1 MPVLE
6 FSKYEGLGNDFIV
19 VEAEDTL
26 PRDEVIRLCD
36 RHFGIGADGVLVVA
50 SGASGSRARM
60 IVQNADGSRPEM
72 CGNGLRCVA
81 LHLSRRDGV
90 SSTAYMID
98 TDAGQRHCIVERDGR
113 LGTVLIDLG
122 RAKQG
127 GTERARI
134 DASEYVFTQVSIGN
148 PHAIAFGDIPEPA
161 EVDRIGPVVSSQ
173 VPGGTNVEFV
183 ARRGAQ
189 AFELVVW
196 ERGVGR
202 TLACGTGAGATA
214 AALAF
219 AGHAPF
225 DAPIEIRL
233 PGGALDLWVASG
245 SHEVKLRGPARWVF
259 DGKTSAGGT
268 GGGASH
274 VTAKQSLVAKGAAE
288 R

>member
-1 MPVLE
+1 MPGLE

-19 VEAEDTL
+19 VEADEPL
-26 PRDEVIRLCD
+26 PQRDVIRLCD

-50 SGASGSRARM
+50 PGVSGSRARM

-81 LHLSRRDGV
+81 LHLARRDGLPH
-90 SSTAYMID
+90 TTYRID
-98 TDAGQRHCIVERDGR
+98 TDAGPRQCVVERDGP

-122 RAKQG
+122 CAEQG
-127 GTERARI
+127 GVERARV
-134 DASEYVFTQVSIGN
+134 DGSEYAFTRISIGN
-148 PHAIAFGDIPEPA
+148 PHAIALGDIPDSA
-161 EVDRIGPVVSSQ
+161 AVDRIGPLVSSQ
-173 VPGGTNVEFV
+173 IPGGTNVEFV
-183 ARRGAQ
+183 ARRGPAS
-189 AFELVVW
+189 FELVVW

-219 AGHAPF
+219 AGQAPF
-225 DAPIEIRL
+225 DAPVEMRL
-233 PGGALDLWVASG
+233 PGGVLQLWVSRE

-259 DGKTSAGGT
+259 EGKTGAEGTAGSGSVAIPD
-268 GGGASH
+268 GGP
-274 VTAKQSLVAKGAAE
+274 VAKGTAE